1 VFDFIFFQVPVGSM
15 ENFSYIIGDEETLQG
30 AVVDP
35 GFDTEKILEIAVQN
49 RLKIKYLIDT
59 HEHMDH
65 TSGNRDLALKTGAK
79 IVVHEYAQITKDISV
94 KDGEELKLGET
105 SIKVIHTPGH
115 TPESICLL
123 VDRKLLTGDTL
134 FVGECGRV
142 DLPSGSAEDLYS
154 SLFNKIL
161 NLDDDIE
168 VYPGHNYGVEP
179 SSTIGSERQHNYVL
193 KPRTKEEFVRFMAWP

>member
-1 VFDFIFFQVPVGSM
+1 MIFFQVPVGSM
-15 ENFSYIIGDEETLQG
+15 ENFSYIIGDEETRQG

-65 TSGNRDLALKTGAK
+65 TSGNRDLALKTGSK
-79 IVVHEYAQITKDISV
+79 IVAHEYAQITKDISV

-115 TPESICLL
+115 TPGSICLL

-142 DLPSGSAEDLYS
+142 DLPGGSAEDLYS

-161 NLDDDIE
+161 NLDDNIE
-168 VYPGHNYGVEP
+168 VYPGHNYGAEP
-179 SSTIGSERQHNYVL
+179 SSTIGSERKHNYVL
-193 KPRTKEEFVRFMAWP
+193 KPRTKEEFVRFMALP

>member
-1 VFDFIFFQVPVGSM
+1 MIFFQVPVGSM
-15 ENFSYIIGDEETLQG
+15 ENFSYIIGDKETHQG

-65 TSGNRDLALKTGAK
+65 TSGNRDLALKTGSK
-79 IVVHEYAQITKDISV
+79 IVAHEYAQITKDISV

-115 TPESICLL
+115 TPGSICLL

-142 DLPSGSAEDLYS
+142 DLPGGNAEDLYS

-161 NLDDDIE
+161 NLDDNIE
-168 VYPGHNYGVEP
+168 VYPGHNYGAEP
-179 SSTIGSERQHNYVL
+179 SSTIGSERKHNYVL
-193 KPRTKEEFVRFMAWP
+193 KPRTKEEFVRFMALP

>member
-1 VFDFIFFQVPVGSM
+1 MIFFQVPVGSM
-15 ENFSYIIGDEETLQG
+15 ENFSYIIGDEETRQG

-65 TSGNRDLALKTGAK
+65 TSGNRDLALKTGSK
-79 IVVHEYAQITKDISV
+79 IVAHEYAQITKDISV

-115 TPESICLL
+115 TPGSICLL

-142 DLPSGSAEDLYS
+142 DLPGGSAEDLYS

-168 VYPGHNYGVEP
+168 VYPGHNYGAEP
-179 SSTIGSERQHNYVL
+179 SSTIGSERKHNYVL
-193 KPRTKEEFVRFMAWP
+193 KPRTKEEFVRFMASP

>member
-1 VFDFIFFQVPVGSM
+1 MGSM
-15 ENFSYIIGDEETLQG
+15 ENFSYIIGDEETHQG

-35 GFDTEKILEIAVQN
+35 GFETEKILEIAVQN

-79 IVVHEYAQITKDISV
+79 IVAHEYAQITKDISV

-115 TPESICLL
+115 TPGSICLL
-123 VDRKLLTGDTL
+123 IDRKLLTGDTL

-142 DLPSGSAEDLYS
+142 DLPGGSAEDLYS

-168 VYPGHNYGVEP
+168 VYPGHNYGAEP
-179 SSTIGSERQHNYVL
+179 SSTIGSERKHNYVL
-193 KPRTKEEFVRFMAWP
+193 KPRTKEEFVRFMALH

>member
-1 VFDFIFFQVPVGSM
+1 M
-15 ENFSYIIGDEETLQG
+15 ENFSYIIGDEETHQG

-35 GFDTEKILEIAVQN
+35 GFETEKILEIAVQN

-79 IVVHEYAQITKDISV
+79 IVAHEYAQITKDISV

-115 TPESICLL
+115 TPGSICLL
-123 VDRKLLTGDTL
+123 IDRKLLTGDTL

-142 DLPSGSAEDLYS
+142 DLPGGSAEDLYS

-168 VYPGHNYGVEP
+168 VYPGHNYGAEP
-179 SSTIGSERQHNYVL
+179 SSTIGSERKHNYVL
-193 KPRTKEEFVRFMAWP
+193 KPRTKEEFVRFMALH